1 MATQDEVTVFAT
13 LTAQPGKADEVRA
26 ALQTLVSATRTEP
39 GNLHY
44 RLYED
49 PKSPGSFFF
58 HEQYKDEAAVD
69 AHMKSPHLAA
79 AFAAAGKLLTA
90 APVITPTK
98 LVSEG

>member
-1 MATQDEVTVFAT
+1 MSTHDEVHVFAT

-26 ALQTLVSATRTEP
+26 ALQTLVAATRTEP

-44 RLYED
+44 MLHED
-49 PKSPGSFFF
+49 PKTVGSFFF
-58 HEQYKDEAAVD
+58 FEAYQDQAAVD

-79 AFAAAGKLLTA
+79 AFAAVGKLLTG

-98 LVSEG
+98 LVAGS